1 MASYT
6 TPQATSVPSVQTSNT
21 NIRDPTISNAMS
33 VYTTSTKTKTTPS
46 SDKFSHKDHL
56 VAPAGENEG

>member
-1 MASYT
+1 MVSCT

-21 NIRDPTISNAMS
+21 NTRDPTISNDMS
-33 VYTTSTKTKTTPS
+33 VYITLTKTKTIPF
-46 SDKFSHKDHL
+46 SDKSSRKGRL